1 LLPTVGAPAEPGSCE
16 DWRATDRFGFNPKKS
31 GPDQAVPV
39 IFLAKADSERWCVSC
54 QEKPS
59 SSTSTS

>member
-1 LLPTVGAPAEPGSCE
+1 LRLSTGAPAGPGICE
-16 DWRATDRFGFNPKKS
+16 DRREAGRFGFTPKKS
-31 GPDQAVPV
+31 GPDHAVPV
-39 IFLAKADSERWCVSC
+39 IFLAIAESERCCVPC

>member
-1 LLPTVGAPAEPGSCE
+1 MERRLAG
-16 DWRATDRFGFNPKKS
+16 RFAFNPKKS

-39 IFLAKADSERWCVSC
+39 IFLARADSERWCVPC

-59 SSTSTS
+59 SSTNTS